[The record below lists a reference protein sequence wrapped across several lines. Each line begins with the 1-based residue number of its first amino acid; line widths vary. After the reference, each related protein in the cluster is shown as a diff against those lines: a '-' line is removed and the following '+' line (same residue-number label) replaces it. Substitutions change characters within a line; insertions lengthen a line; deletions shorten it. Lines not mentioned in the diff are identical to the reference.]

1 MQFIQKMP
9 CDFAKKG
16 IKRNGAA
23 SVEESMAVPQ
33 KPHHKINVYSIDSMS
48 RDIPYM
54 LKTMTRTDKGK
65 PIFTAALTTI
75 AKGRRDPSVH

>member
-1 MQFIQKMP
+1 MQLIQKMP

-48 RDIPYM
+48 RDIP
-54 LKTMTRTDKGK
+54 
-65 PIFTAALTTI
+65 
-75 AKGRRDPSVH
+75 